1 MEQRDKLKAWMNEKG
16 YTHNTFAHDLDVTEN
31 YVYKLL
37 AGSKPLGNG
46 FEFRFLKRFG
56 AAEHNKIFGAIQYAP
71 PSEKAA
77 PVAVS

>member
-16 YTHNTFAHDLDVTEN
+16 YTLSTFANDLSVSEN

-37 AGSKPLGNG
+37 AGTKPLGNG

-56 AAEHNKIFGAIQYAP
+56 ATEHNKIFD
-71 PSEKAA
+71 
-77 PVAVS
+77 AVSLSVEPA